1 MKDLKIKLPSNKKFG
16 YFFTF
21 LFALVTTYFFVK
33 GIEAWAY
40 FFLIIVVIF
49 FIITITKAEIL
60 LPLNKIWMRFGLV
73 LGLIVS
79 PLVLGLIFFCIFTPL
94 AFFMR
99 LSGRD
104 ELRLKIKNK
113 TSHWIPRD
121 ELRQG
126 DFFRRQF

>member
-49 FIITITKAEIL
+49 FIITITKPEIL
-60 LPLNKIWMRFGLV
+60 LPLNKIWMRFGLL

>member
-1 MKDLKIKLPSNKKFG
+1 MKELKIKLPSNKKFG

-21 LFALVTTYFFVK
+21 LFALVTTYFFVNSV
-33 GIEAWAY
+33 EVWAY
-40 FFLIIVVIF
+40 FFLIVAVIF

-60 LPLNKIWMRFGLV
+60 SPLNKIWMRFGLM
-73 LGLIVS
+73 LGLIIS
-79 PLVLGLIFFCIFTPL
+79 PLVVGLIFFCIFTPL
-94 AFFMR
+94 AFLMR

>member
-21 LFALVTTYFFVK
+21 LFALVATYFFVK

-60 LPLNKIWMRFGLV
+60 LPLNKIWMRFGLM

>member
-1 MKDLKIKLPSNKKFG
+1 MKELKIKLPSNKKFG

-21 LFALVTTYFFVK
+21 LFALVTTYFFNNSV
-33 GIEAWAY
+33 EVWAY
-40 FFLIIVVIF
+40 FFLIVAVIF

-60 LPLNKIWMRFGLV
+60 SPLNKIWMRFGLM
-73 LGLIVS
+73 LGLIIS
-79 PLVLGLIFFCIFTPL
+79 PLVVGLIFFCIFTPL
-94 AFFMR
+94 AFLMR

>member
-21 LFALVTTYFFVK
+21 LFALVATYFFVK

-60 LPLNKIWMRFGLV
+60 LPLNKIWMRFGLL

>member
-1 MKDLKIKLPSNKKFG
+1 MRELKIKLPSNKKFG

-21 LFALVTTYFFVK
+21 LFALVTTYFFNNSV
-33 GIEAWAY
+33 EVWAY
-40 FFLIIVVIF
+40 FFLIVAVIF

-60 LPLNKIWMRFGLV
+60 SPLNKIWMRFGLM
-73 LGLIVS
+73 LGLIIS
-79 PLVLGLIFFCIFTPL
+79 PLVVGLIFFCIFTPL
-94 AFFMR
+94 AFLMR

>member
-94 AFFMR
+94 AFLMR

>member
-60 LPLNKIWMRFGLV
+60 LPINKIWMRFGLV

>member
-21 LFALVTTYFFVK
+21 LFALVATYFFVK

-60 LPLNKIWMRFGLV
+60 LPLNKIWMRFGLL

-94 AFFMR
+94 AFLMR

>member
-60 LPLNKIWMRFGLV
+60 LPLNKIWMRFGLM

>member
-1 MKDLKIKLPSNKKFG
+1 MKDLKTTLPSNKKFG

-21 LFALVTTYFFVK
+21 LFALVMTYFFVNSV
-33 GIEAWAY
+33 EFWAY
-40 FFLIIVVIF
+40 FFLIIALIF
-49 FIITITKAEIL
+49 FVITITKAEIL
-60 LPLNKIWMRFGLV
+60 LPLNKIWMRLGLI

-94 AFFMR
+94 AFLMR

-113 TSHWIPRD
+113 TSNWILRD
-121 ELRQG
+121 ELRKG
-126 DFFRRQF
+126 DFFKRQF

>member
-21 LFALVTTYFFVK
+21 LFALVATYFFVK

-49 FIITITKAEIL
+49 FIITISKAEIL
-60 LPLNKIWMRFGLV
+60 LPLNKIWMRFGLL

-94 AFFMR
+94 AFLMR

>member
-21 LFALVTTYFFVK
+21 LFALVTTYFFVNGK
-33 GIEAWAY
+33 EAWAY
-40 FFLIIVVIF
+40 FFLSFVAIF

-94 AFFMR
+94 AFLMR

-126 DFFRRQF
+126 DFFKRQF